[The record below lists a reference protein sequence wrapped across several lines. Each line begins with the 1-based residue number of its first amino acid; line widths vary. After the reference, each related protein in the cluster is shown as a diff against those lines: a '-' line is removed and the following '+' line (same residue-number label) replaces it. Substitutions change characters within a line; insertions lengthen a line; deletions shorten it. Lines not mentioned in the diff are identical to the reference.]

1 MADADRL
8 KKQIERYQFQLDALL
23 DLTRSINGNTPNA
36 ELLAD
41 YEAILCGRFDV
52 EKLALFRNKGAWT
65 SVHAWG
71 YDGEIAPL
79 QDPEDQLLGHQHALL
94 VGGEA
99 QDFDMAV
106 PVENEGEVVAYIV
119 LGDHENHRGMSP
131 IVKHMGF
138 ITTLTNVLVVAMRN
152 RELAAERLNQVA
164 LERELELAGEMQAL
178 LVPSEVSTDAH
189 REIGVHYQP
198 HHHVGGDYYDV
209 IALGNGRVAL
219 AMADVSGKGMPAAF
233 LMSNFQAHLHALLSH
248 SADDLEALVVELN
261 ERVFRSARG
270 ERFITLFIAIH
281 DPAAG
286 SVQYVNCGHN
296 PPLFVPKKGEACF
309 LAPGCPGMGMLEVLE
324 NVHIDD
330 FEVKA
335 GDALCMFTDG
345 LVEQENTDRQEF
357 SEERLQQLVEK
368 RRDLAPDALNQ
379 AIVEAWEAHKGEEP
393 PADDTALLTCRFR

>member
-1 MADADRL
+1 MADTDRL
-8 KKQIERYQFQLDALL
+8 KKQVERYQFQLDALL
-23 DLTRSINGNTPNA
+23 ELTRSINGNTPNSQ
-36 ELLAD
+36 LLSD
-41 YEAILCGRFDV
+41 YETMLCGRFEVD
-52 EKLALFRNKGAWT
+52 KLALFRSTDQWT
-65 SVHAWG
+65 CVHAWG

-79 QDPEDQLLGHQHALL
+79 QNPEEQLLGQQHALL

-99 QDFDMAV
+99 QNFDMAV

-119 LGDHENHRGMSP
+119 VGDRDDQRGMSP

-152 RELAAERLNQVA
+152 RELMAERLNQVA
-164 LERELELAGEMQAL
+164 LERELQLAGEMQAM
-178 LVPSEVSTDAH
+178 LVPSEVSTDAY

-209 IALGNGRVAL
+209 IALDNGRVAL

-248 SADDLEALVVELN
+248 CSDDLEALVVELN

-270 ERFITLFIAIH
+270 EKFITLFIAIH
-281 DPAAG
+281 DPANND
-286 SVQYVNCGHN
+286 VQYVNCGHN
-296 PPLFVPKKGEACF
+296 PPLFIPLHDEACF

-324 NVHIDD
+324 DVHTDHLK
-330 FEVKA
+330 VQS

-345 LVEQENTDRQEF
+345 LVEQENAACQEF

-368 RRDLAPDALNQ
+368 KRELAPEELNA
-379 AIVEAWEAHKGEEP
+379 AIVQAWEDHRGDEP